1 MKRLAILGSTGSI
14 GQQTLEVVRSSG
26 DRFQVIGLGAGRNLP
41 LLERQIEEFQPRLV
55 SIAEVDLTQS
65 LRRPE
70 YELVSLD
77 ALASHP
83 DVDLVVIAISGKAGL
98 SPTLAAIE
106 AGKSIALATKE
117 VLVMAGEIVTAAA
130 RRRGMEILPID
141 SEPSA
146 IWQCLRGEEQRVA
159 RLILTASGGPFRQF
173 SREQL
178 ARVTP
183 KEALEHP
190 TWKMGKKITIDSATM
205 MNKGFEVIEAHW
217 LFDVPMEKIE
227 AVVHPQSIVHSF
239 VEFVDGSTKAQLSP
253 PDMRLPIQYALF
265 YPERPP
271 SELPRLDFSNIGP
284 LTFEAPDL
292 ERFPCLRLAL
302 EAGREGGT
310 YPAVLSAADE
320 AAVELFLEQRIGFLD
335 IATLVEDT
343 LEQHQS
349 TPHPSLE
356 EILAADAWARERA
369 SKIEIRRWTYL

>member
-41 LLERQIEEFQPRLV
+41 LLERQIEESQPKLV
-55 SIAEVDLTQS
+55 SIAEADLTQS

-117 VLVMAGEIVTAAA
+117 VLVIAGEIATTAAKMY
-130 RRRGMEILPID
+130 GVEILPID

-173 SREQL
+173 SHEQL
-178 ARVTP
+178 ATVTSRQ
-183 KEALEHP
+183 ALEHP

-320 AAVELFLEQRIGFLD
+320 VAVELFLEQRIGFLD

-343 LEQHQS
+343 LEQHQGI
-349 TPHPSLE
+349 PHPSLE

-369 SKIEIRRWTYL
+369 AKIEIRRWT

>member
-1 MKRLAILGSTGSI
+1 MKRLAILGATGSI
-14 GQQTLEVVRSSG
+14 GRQTLEVVRSFS
-26 DRFQVIGLGAGRNLP
+26 DQFEVVGLAAGRDAE
-41 LLERQIEEFQPRLV
+41 LLTKQITEFRPKLV
-55 SIAEVDLTQS
+55 SIESASSQER
-65 LRRPE
+65 LRSPQ
-70 YELVSLD
+70 YELLSLD
-77 ALASHP
+77 ELASHP

-130 RRRGMEILPID
+130 KRRGVEIMPID

-146 IWQCLRGEEQRVA
+146 IWQCLRGEERSVA

-178 ARVTP
+178 ATITP
-183 KEALEHP
+183 QQALDHP
-190 TWKMGKKITIDSATM
+190 TWRMGKKITIDSATM
-205 MNKGFEVIEAHW
+205 MNKGFEVIEAQW
-217 LFDVPMEKIE
+217 LFDVPMENIE
-227 AVVHPQSIVHSF
+227 IVVHPQSIVHSF

-265 YPERPP
+265 YPQRPP
-271 SELPRLDFSNIGP
+271 SELPRLDFSDMSP

-292 ERFPCLRLAL
+292 EKLPCLRLAL
-302 EAGREGGT
+302 EAERKRGT
-310 YPAVLSAADE
+310 YPAVLAAADE
-320 AAVELFLEQRIGFLD
+320 VAVELFLEQRIGFLD
-335 IATLVEDT
+335 IATLVEEV

-356 EILAADAWARERA
+356 EILAADAWAREKA
-369 SKIEIRRWTYL
+369 AKTEIRK